1 MASEGTKSVVQWFE
15 EQGWRPNDFQADTWA
30 AFRAGREGLVQA
42 PTGMGKTYSVF
53 GGAVEEALD
62 EGAGDRAGLQVIWI
76 APIRALTKE
85 IAASARRM
93 LDGVGLPWEVA
104 IRTGD
109 TAAKDRARLRK
120 RMPQVLITTPES
132 LHVLFATKDH
142 VSKFAS
148 CRLLVVDEW
157 HALLG
162 SKRGV
167 QIELAAAHLRAIA
180 PQFRTWGLTATIGN
194 LDEALH
200 VLCPHAAGVLIR
212 SKAQKVTEVKSLM
225 PREFE
230 RLAWSGFLGMPL
242 RDQVMEV
249 VRNHRTTL
257 VFTNTR
263 AQSEIWYHRLL
274 EADAGLAGQLALH
287 HGSLAKETRAWIE
300 DAIGEGRLKAV
311 VCTSS
316 LDLGVD
322 FPPVEAVVQVG
333 SPKGVARFLQ
343 RAGRSGHQPG
353 GVSRIHFVPT
363 HGLELLE
370 GAALREAVAEGR
382 IEARRPVI
390 RCFDVLAQWLCT
402 RALGGGFEVEEAKAE
417 AMGTHAFATLSEA
430 EWSGCLRFI
439 RSGGQSLEAYEEFRR
454 VEVVDGRWVMEDR
467 RTARRHR
474 MSIGTIVSD
483 PMMWVRIRRK
493 GVIGQVESSFIEKM
507 KAGDVFWFAGRQLE
521 LVRIDG
527 NTAEVK
533 PTRRTTQRVPVWSG
547 GRMPLTT
554 ELGQALRDQLS
565 QLAQGAMPHP
575 ELQRIA
581 PLMSLQREW
590 SHIPNNRELLVES
603 FRSDDG
609 HHLCTFPFEGRA
621 VHEGLAMLVCH
632 RLGQISSQTI
642 TYACNDYGFELLSSD
657 PFPVEL
663 KAFRALFTPHQLE
676 SDVLGSLN
684 AGELARRRFREIAI
698 ISGLQTQP
706 SEGAGAKH
714 LQAHASLLFEVLAEH
729 DPDHLLHRQALEE
742 VLADQLQI
750 ESLFE
755 ALERMQGAKWVWA
768 EPPHPTP
775 LSFPL
780 VVDRLR
786 GTMTSEELDARIAR
800 MAVAR

>member
-1 MASEGTKSVVQWFE
+1 METVGAKSVVQWFE
-15 EQGWRPNDFQADTWA
+15 DQGWRPNDFQAATWR
-30 AFRAGREGLVQA
+30 AFRAGKEGLVQA
-42 PTGMGKTYSVF
+42 PTGMGKTYSVL
-53 GGAVEEALD
+53 GAVVQEAID
-62 EGAGDRAGLQVIWI
+62 EGYPAAGLQVIWI

-85 IAASARRM
+85 IAESAQRM
-93 LDGVGLPWEVA
+93 LEGVGLRWEVA

-109 TAAKDRARLRK
+109 TPSKERARLRN

-132 LHVLFATKDH
+132 LHLLMAAKDH
-142 VSKFAS
+142 ANRFAS

-162 SKRGV
+162 TKRGV
-167 QIELAAAHLRAIA
+167 QVELAAAHLRRIA
-180 PQFRTWGLTATIGN
+180 SRFRTWGLTATIGN
-194 LDEALH
+194 LEEALH
-200 VLCPHAAGVLIR
+200 VLCPHAEGQLIR
-212 SKAQKVTEVKSLM
+212 STAFKVTEIKSLM
-225 PREFE
+225 PNAFE
-230 RLAWSGFLGMPL
+230 RLAWSGFLGIPL
-242 RDQVMEV
+242 LDQVMEV
-249 VRNHRTTL
+249 VRAHRTTL

-263 AQSEIWYHRLL
+263 AQAEIWYHRLL
-274 EADAGLAGQLALH
+274 ESDAELAGQLALH
-287 HGSLAKETRAWIE
+287 HGSLAKETRTWIE

-363 HGLELLE
+363 HGLELME
-370 GAALREAVAEGR
+370 GAALREAVEQGR
-382 IEARRPVI
+382 VEHRRPIV
-390 RCFDVLAQWLCT
+390 RSFDVLAQWLCT
-402 RALGGGFEVEEAKAE
+402 LALGGGFLPQEAHSE
-417 AMGTHAFATLSEA
+417 ILSTHAFSTLSA
-430 EWSGCLRFI
+430 TEWSDCLRFI
-439 RSGGQSLEAYEEFRR
+439 RSGGQSLAAYEEFRR

-507 KAGDVFWFAGRQLE
+507 QLGDVFWFAGRQLE
-521 LVRIDG
+521 LLRIDG
-527 NTAEVK
+527 QTAEVK
-533 PTRRTTQRVPVWSG
+533 PTTRTTQRVPVWSG
-547 GRMPLTT
+547 GRMPLST
-554 ELGQALRDQLS
+554 ELGQALREQLS
-565 QLAQGAMPHP
+565 RLAAGDALHP
-575 ELQRIA
+575 ELERLA
-581 PLMSLQREW
+581 PLMSLQAEW
-590 SHIPNNRELLVES
+590 SRIPTGRELLVEQ
-603 FRSDDG
+603 FRTDDG
-609 HHLCTFPFEGRA
+609 HHVCIFPFEGRA

-642 TYACNDYGFELLSSD
+642 TYACNDYGFELLSHD
-657 PFPVEL
+657 PLPVSGGDFE
-663 KAFRALFTPHQLE
+663 RLFSPHQLE

-698 ISGLQTQP
+698 ISGLQFQP
-706 SEGAGAKH
+706 AQGAGSKH

-750 ESLFE
+750 ESLLL
-755 ALERMQGAKWVWA
+755 ALERMHTARWVWA
-768 EPPHPTP
+768 QPPHPTP

-786 GTMTSEELDARIAR
+786 GTITNEELDARIAR